1 MGKKRP
7 NGDYFAHNRPW
18 IIGAIIFSSPGL
30 WLVLDGCLGVDAF
43 VCLIGW

>member
-18 IIGAIIFSSPGL
+18 IIGAIIFFQSG
-30 WLVLDGCLGVDAF
+30 F
-43 VCLIGW
+43 VAGS

>member
-1 MGKKRP
+1 MATILPTIDLGLWVQS
-7 NGDYFAHNRPW
+7 F
-18 IIGAIIFSSPGL
+18 FSSSGL